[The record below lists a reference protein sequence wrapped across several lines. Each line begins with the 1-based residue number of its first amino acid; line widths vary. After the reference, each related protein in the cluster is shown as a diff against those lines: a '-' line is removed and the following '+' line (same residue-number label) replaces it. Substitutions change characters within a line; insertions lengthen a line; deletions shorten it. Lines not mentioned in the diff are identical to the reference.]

1 MCVYLC
7 NDTGHQ
13 SIRERKTNFRSNIYA
28 LRSNTIQVSKET
40 YQEKNMIFFY
50 RKSILYLHLIKKDI
64 IFAVNYYF
72 F

>member
-40 YQEKNMIFFY
+40 YQEKI
-50 RKSILYLHLIKKDI
+50 
-64 IFAVNYYF
+64 
-72 F
+72 